1 MSRRLKPEPLAK
13 LLPTRDRKFG
23 ALIERGRLLRQ
34 LSESVRDCLPL
45 ACAEHCAVANYHDGQ
60 LVLATESPAWSARLR
75 FHARDVTRLLKDR
88 HGLRVRQVRVVVS
101 PAAVSPT
108 PKRGARR
115 DLSHKSAELLQQA
128 AAGIEDPALRGALL
142 RLARNSRRR

>member
-45 ACAEHCAVANYHDGQ
+45 ACAEHCAVANYQDGR
-60 LVLATESPAWSARLR
+60 LVLAADSPAWSARLR
-75 FHARDVTRLLKDR
+75 FHTRDVTRLLKDR
-88 HGLRVRQVRVVVS
+88 HGLRVKQVRVVVS
-101 PAAVSPT
+101 PAAASPN
-108 PKRGARR
+108 PRRLGRR
-115 DLSHKSAELLQQA
+115 DLSHKSAQLLQQT
-128 AAGIEDPALRGALL
+128 AAGIEDPTLRGALL
-142 RLARNSRRR
+142 RLARNSKR